1 MRRSFYIKS
10 VIILI
15 FLALLWYCSSSS
27 KAPVKI
33 GLMVTLTGKYPE
45 LGREIRDGAFL
56 AIEEINKNG
65 GIRGRKLQ
73 LLIKDN
79 KGDREV
85 AKSNYLEFINEDVI
99 AVIGPATSTTARA
112 ILPLIDMH
120 RLLTISPTVSATEF
134 SFRDDYFI
142 SLEPNNRQFGETFA
156 KYIREN
162 LKPKRIVIIVDE
174 INPVYTM
181 DFAGSFIKN
190 LDKDTFIKTI
200 SFREGS
206 TDFDF
211 MIRNALRHEPDLILL
226 VTDAFNSAILTQ
238 KIKNFKPQIKIAIS
252 PWGRGHVFLHHTGY
266 ISEGVFSVGFYDE
279 SYKEESFLKF
289 KDKFIKIF
297 GYSPESYA
305 INGYNAVMIIKEAIL
320 NGADRNTIREKI
332 LNVSFNGLLGEIK
345 INRYGDTE
353 TKPFVVI
360 VRNGIFEKL
369 EK

>member
-1 MRRSFYIKS
+1 MCSSIYIKIALFLTS
-10 VIILI
+10 IILL
-15 FLALLWYCSSSS
+15 FYCSPSS
-27 KAPVKI
+27 KAPIKI

-56 AIEEINKNG
+56 AIDEINKNG

-79 KGDREV
+79 RGDREV

-99 AVIGPATSTTARA
+99 AVIGPATSSTARA
-112 ILPLIDMH
+112 ILPLIDTH

-142 SLEPNNRQFGETFA
+142 SLEPNNRQYGESLG
-156 KYIREN
+156 KYVREK
-162 LKPKRIVIIVDE
+162 LKPKRIIIIADE

-190 LDKDTFIKTI
+190 LDKNTFIKTI
-200 SFREGS
+200 SFREGI

-211 MIRNALRHEPDLILL
+211 LIRNALKHEPDLILL
-226 VTDAFNSAILTQ
+226 VTDAFNSAIITQ
-238 KIKNFKPQIKIAIS
+238 KIKNLNPQVKIAIS
-252 PWGRGHVFLHHTGY
+252 PWGKSHAFIYNTGY

-279 SYKEESFLKF
+279 SYKEEKFLNF
-289 KDKFIKIF
+289 KDKFIKTF

-305 INGYNAVMIIKEAIL
+305 INGYNAVMLIKEAIL
-320 NGADRNTIREKI
+320 KDADRNTIREKI
-332 LNVSFNGLLGEIK
+332 LNASFNGLLGEIK
-345 INRYGDTE
+345 INKYGDTE

-369 EK
+369 ER